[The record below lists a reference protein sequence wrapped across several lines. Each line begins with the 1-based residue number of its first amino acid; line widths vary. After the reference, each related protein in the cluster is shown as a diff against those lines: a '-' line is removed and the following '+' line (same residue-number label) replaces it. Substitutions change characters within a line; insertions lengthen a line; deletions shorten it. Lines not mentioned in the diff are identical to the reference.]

1 MPNRLA
7 TFLLFLL
14 LPLLLAGCLEKTP
27 DSQSRFQVSR
37 YFADEGA
44 QWLAVAAEKGDA
56 REVRRLMREEGVNPD
71 LHFDIEGSPL
81 LVWPIFTK
89 SPEGLKAMLE
99 NGADPNAA
107 TLHPAQDDERFKGR
121 NRNNAMVWAV
131 WQSDPVYL
139 QLLLDHGGDPD
150 TRNSNG
156 ETLFFQAHVSGDQWQ
171 NIQLLVERGADIN
184 ALTFTY
190 PIAWNYSSGG
200 GFGRVYWLLQHG
212 ADPRAGAHG
221 NPLRYPIIDDI
232 FWHPGGPQVEK
243 WQRLCQQWLLQH
255 GYQRTPMPEHYR
267 KMRKTYGFPSEE
279 KDIPLL

>member
-1 MPNRLA
+1 
-7 TFLLFLL
+7 
-14 LPLLLAGCLEKTP
+14 
-27 DSQSRFQVSR
+27 
-37 YFADEGA
+37 
-44 QWLAVAAEKGDA
+44 
-56 REVRRLMREEGVNPD
+56 
-71 LHFDIEGSPL
+71 
-81 LVWPIFTK
+81 
-89 SPEGLKAMLE
+89 
-99 NGADPNAA
+99 
-107 TLHPAQDDERFKGR
+107 
-121 NRNNAMVWAV
+121 VWAV
-131 WQSDPVYL
+131 RQSDPVYL

-156 ETLFFQAHVSGDQWQ
+156 ETLFFQARVSGDQWQ

-212 ADPRAGAHG
+212 ADPKAGAHG

-267 KMRKTYGFPSEE
+267 KMRLTFGYPHEE
-279 KDIPLL
+279 KDIPLLCRAIPPAWPAPPNCRRCITIGRWQVCAGTCTSRPRVWASPIPAGRGPAKIRNSWLPLPSNWASMVKR

>member
-7 TFLLFLL
+7 TLALFLL
-14 LPLLLAGCLEKTP
+14 LPLLAGCWQLPNP
-27 DSQSRFQVSR
+27 DAGDFT
-37 YFADEGA
+37 DPGA
-44 QWLAVAAEKGDA
+44 RKLAVASATGNTEA
-56 REVRRLMREEGVNPD
+56 VRRLMKEEGVNPD
-71 LHFDIEGSPL
+71 VHFDSEGTPL
-81 LVWPIFTK
+81 VAWPIYKK

-99 NGADPNAA
+99 NGADPNVAKPYPRSPDRYE
-107 TLHPAQDDERFKGR
+107 TNH
-121 NRNNAMVWAV
+121 NNAMVWAV
-131 WQSDPVYL
+131 RQSDPVYL

-156 ETLFFQAHVSGDQWQ
+156 ETLFFQARVSGDQWQ

-212 ADPRAGAHG
+212 ADPKAGAHG

>member
-7 TFLLFLL
+7 TLALFLL
-14 LPLLLAGCLEKTP
+14 LPLLLAGCWQLPNP
-27 DSQSRFQVSR
+27 DAGDFT
-37 YFADEGA
+37 DPGA
-44 QWLAVAAEKGDA
+44 RKLAVASATGNTEA
-56 REVRRLMREEGVNPD
+56 VRRLMKEEGVNPD
-71 LHFDIEGSPL
+71 VHFDSEGTPL
-81 LVWPIFTK
+81 VAWPIYKK

-107 TLHPAQDDERFKGR
+107 TLHPAQDTTRFKGR
-121 NRNNAMVWAV
+121 IEDNAMVWAV
-131 WQSDPVYL
+131 RQSDPVYL

-156 ETLFFQAHVSGDQWQ
+156 ETLLLQAHLSGDQWQ

-184 ALTFTY
+184 ALTTTY
-190 PIAWNYSSGG
+190 PIAWEYSSGG

-212 ADPRAGAHG
+212 ADPKAGAHG

-232 FWHPGGPQVEK
+232 FWYPSKPEYAHL
-243 WQRLCQQWLLQH
+243 QRQCQQWLLQH

-267 KMRKTYGFPSEE
+267 KMRLTFGYPHEE